1 MQSPL
6 RKLRKSQGFTLSH
19 VASSVHV
26 DPATLS
32 RVERCEQVPSV
43 ELAEK
48 LVKFFKGELSELHI
62 LYPGRYQ
69 ALENGANKFPT
80 NLTAN

>member
-6 RKLRKSQGFTLSH
+6 RKLRKAHDFTLSH

-32 RVERCEQVPSV
+32 RIERCEQVPSV

-62 LYPGRYQ
+62 LYPARYQ
-69 ALENGANKFPT
+69 ASEIETNKLPN
-80 NLTAN
+80 NLTAS